1 MEESTILYDK
11 NDTKIIKLDDENYN
25 LLFSIENKNINLCSI
40 INFELIKL
48 IYELN
53 KDVCENMN
61 LEKLDENNAQTTIL
75 IKNFFEDLGLPQK
88 YTSLHILKT
97 SDNKSITFDFST
109 IKIKKPKWVH
119 KDMDLAD
126 IKNVQIN
133 CDFSSSQHKINFNCL
148 INFKEEAEMPVFVQK
163 VSIMIINKI
172 VNRLKQFIENV
183 RI

>member
-163 VSIMIINKI
+163 VSIMIINII
-172 VNRLKQFIENV
+172 V
-183 RI
+183 

>member
-1 MEESTILYDK
+1 MNWVKD
-11 NDTKIIKLDDENYN
+11 IIRSVSGGK
-25 LLFSIENKNINLCSI
+25 KTVH
-40 INFELIKL
+40 K
-48 IYELN
+48 
-53 KDVCENMN
+53 
-61 LEKLDENNAQTTIL
+61 
-75 IKNFFEDLGLPQK
+75 
-88 YTSLHILKT
+88 KT